1 MKNDSKRQG
10 FECLRSNSLNCQFPV
25 VLLASESRGQGIK
38 IKILKNKN
46 EAEKNKIKIFKILV
60 QEKKFPQ

>member
-1 MKNDSKRQG
+1 
-10 FECLRSNSLNCQFPV
+10 

-46 EAEKNKIKIFKILV
+46 EAEKIKKYLKLIENNFKS
-60 QEKKFPQ
+60 F